1 MIISFL
7 LGLLAV
13 VAVVAVVAL
22 VVMGFLW
29 LKDYIKKRL
38 KEKENHKVAFVDTRE
53 VVDEYVQNKA
63 KYSEE
68 ISMDDL
74 ERMCE
79 ETPFVSATID
89 NKTGEISDYEGVKA
103 EEVESNLKSKIESN
117 DGILIFG

>member
-53 VVDEYVQNKA
+53 VVDEYIQNKA
-63 KYSEE
+63 KYSEV

-79 ETPFVSATID
+79 ETPFVSASID
-89 NKTGEISDYEGVKA
+89 NKTGEISDYEGVKT

>member
-1 MIISFL
+1 
-7 LGLLAV
+7 
-13 VAVVAVVAL
+13 
-22 VVMGFLW
+22 
-29 LKDYIKKRL
+29 
-38 KEKENHKVAFVDTRE
+38 
-53 VVDEYVQNKA
+53 
-63 KYSEE
+63 
-68 ISMDDL
+68 MDDL